1 MKSAAVRFKSTGMIL
16 FWLLLWQVASVAL
29 HNNII
34 LVGPLEV
41 IHSLL
46 FQVLTVEF
54 WKTIAFSFGKIS
66 LGFFLAF
73 MTGII
78 TGGVAYHFPLLED
91 FLQPPISFLKS
102 VPVASFII
110 LALIWIGSENLSLFI
125 SFLVVFPMIYLH
137 TMAGLRSADKKLL
150 EMAKVFRMPPFKKMY
165 YIYRPALLP
174 HLISGCRVALG
185 MSFKSGIAAEVIGVP
200 GHSIGERLYM
210 AKIYLSTADLFAWT
224 LVIVVISAAFEAL
237 FLRVLSLASPTKV
250 LVKRREN

>member
-78 TGGVAYHFPLLED
+78 TG
-91 FLQPPISFLKS
+91 S
-102 VPVASFII
+102 VPFSFAGGLFTTSNLIFKVCTSRFFYYFGTDLDWIRESI
-110 LALIWIGSENLSLFI
+110 LIYIFFSCI
-125 SFLVVFPMIYLH
+125 SHDLPPYHGRL
-137 TMAGLRSADKKLL
+137 KK
-150 EMAKVFRMPPFKKMY
+150 R
-165 YIYRPALLP
+165 
-174 HLISGCRVALG
+174 
-185 MSFKSGIAAEVIGVP
+185 
-200 GHSIGERLYM
+200 
-210 AKIYLSTADLFAWT
+210 
-224 LVIVVISAAFEAL
+224 
-237 FLRVLSLASPTKV
+237 
-250 LVKRREN
+250 